1 MKESRDG
8 TLYAITYAGPK
19 GSPVAAYLVGPKGKG
34 PFAAVLFGHW
44 ANGTR
49 APNSFPKPRLTGE
62 VARSF
67 SFRTTHGTVHSPGE
81 KRRTISISQLWT
93 ARAEIQAVVYIRRGI
108 DARPDADPKRLAYV
122 GHNYGAQWGSILSA
136 IDKRMK
142 TSLLMAGVPEI
153 VDTLLRADDPGV
165 VELLGERLSS
175 QSDKPAIAL

>member
-1 MKESRDG
+1 MDRE
-8 TLYAITYAGPK
+8 
-19 GSPVAAYLVGPKGKG
+19 
-34 PFAAVLFGHW
+34 
-44 ANGTR
+44 
-49 APNSFPKPRLTGE
+49 
-62 VARSF
+62 
-67 SFRTTHGTVHSPGE
+67 
-81 KRRTISISQLWT
+81 
-93 ARAEIQAVVYIRRGI
+93 AEIQAVVYIRRGI
-108 DARPDADPKRLAYV
+108 DARPDADPKRLADV

>member
-1 MKESRDG
+1 ME
-8 TLYAITYAGPK
+8 L
-19 GSPVAAYLVGPKGKG
+19 
-34 PFAAVLFGHW
+34 
-44 ANGTR
+44 TR
-49 APNSFPKPRLTGE
+49 APM
-62 VARSF
+62 
-67 SFRTTHGTVHSPGE
+67 
-81 KRRTISISQLWT
+81 
-93 ARAEIQAVVYIRRGI
+93 
-108 DARPDADPKRLAYV
+108 RLAYV